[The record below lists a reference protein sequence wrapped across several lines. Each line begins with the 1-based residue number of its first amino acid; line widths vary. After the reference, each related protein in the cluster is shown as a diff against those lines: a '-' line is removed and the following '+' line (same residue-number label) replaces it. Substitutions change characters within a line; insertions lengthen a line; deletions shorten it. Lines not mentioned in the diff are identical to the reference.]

1 MLFLN
6 SLHGFICIAIKIEA
20 CAEHQC
26 LIDMNLQML
35 TAPRH
40 QLLPPLM
47 LTHRELNLIVLIMC
61 TICPSAALRADGVS
75 PCLMFQGQPLRC
87 SQVALS
93 LRVSSHDST
102 NPEKLSAPTA
112 FSALIDDM

>member
-1 MLFLN
+1 MLFSN

-26 LIDMNLQML
+26 LIDMYLQML
-35 TAPRH
+35 TAPQH

-61 TICPSAALRADGVS
+61 TICPSAALWADGVS
-75 PCLMFQGQPLRC
+75 PCLMFQGQRLRC

-112 FSALIDDM
+112 LSALIDDM